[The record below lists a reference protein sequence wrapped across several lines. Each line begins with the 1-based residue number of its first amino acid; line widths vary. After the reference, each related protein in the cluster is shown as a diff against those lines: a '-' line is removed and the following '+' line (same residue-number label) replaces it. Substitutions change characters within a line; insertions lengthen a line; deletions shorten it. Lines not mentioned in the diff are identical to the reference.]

1 VLSPAG
7 ESQYCPRDLEL
18 IVPALSKE
26 DSPLIDPFPLR
37 SALTSVDEHLV
48 FQHAGSVGEAAHR
61 RPARRLELLPRPGLH
76 AEAPHV
82 VVVGTVPAAKAVA
95 HTTEEER
102 LDDRAKRNGVGGP
115 VSQVEEPYTQ
125 VP

>member
-1 VLSPAG
+1 VEFIAPS
-7 ESQYCPRDLEL
+7 SSR
-18 IVPALSKE
+18 E
-26 DSPLIDPFPLR
+26 DSPLINSFPFR
-37 SALTSVDEHLV
+37 SALTSVDVHLA

-82 VVVGTVPAAKAVA
+82 VVVSTVPAAKAVA

-102 LDDRAKRNGVGGP
+102 LDDGANRNGVGGP
-115 VSQVEEPYTQ
+115 VSQGEEPS
-125 VP
+125 